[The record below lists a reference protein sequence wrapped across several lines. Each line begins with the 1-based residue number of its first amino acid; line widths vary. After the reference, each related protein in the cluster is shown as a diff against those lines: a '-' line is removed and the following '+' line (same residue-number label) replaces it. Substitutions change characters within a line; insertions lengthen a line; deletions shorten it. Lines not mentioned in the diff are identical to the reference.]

1 MTASLLRRRA
11 QRGATIVEMALIA
24 PIFLLLLV
32 GVLELGIMY
41 CANLTMQYAVR
52 EGARYAVTGQSNL
65 DPNTSNQQRYL
76 AVIQRMKDS
85 SSGFY
90 AKVSPVITV
99 NGTTY
104 ASAAAY
110 NASMFGSAGDIVVIQ
125 VKCTWPLSTPIMR
138 AFFSNGKYTFTVGAT
153 MRNEIYS
160 S

>member
-1 MTASLLRRRA
+1 MWPARRPARASCRLPREARLAPSRLRLLMIICACKPRA
-11 QRGATIVEMALIA
+11 RSITH
-24 PIFLLLLV
+24 
-32 GVLELGIMY
+32 
-41 CANLTMQYAVR
+41 
-52 EGARYAVTGQSNL
+52 SNL

-153 MRNEIYS
+153 MRNEKIGRAS
-160 S
+160 CRERV